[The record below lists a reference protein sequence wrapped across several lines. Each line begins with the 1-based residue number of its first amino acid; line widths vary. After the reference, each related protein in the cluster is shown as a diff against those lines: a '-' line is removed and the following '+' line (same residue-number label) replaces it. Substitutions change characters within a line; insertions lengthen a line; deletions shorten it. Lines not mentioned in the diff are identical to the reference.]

1 MITRSKINYNLN
13 FACILTTGR
22 TGSDFLQGCLDGVPG
37 IITFSG
43 EVPFYT
49 FLNDPK
55 VKKIFKSEDCLKLI
69 LIFIKKHH
77 NLFFSDNLENKKIN
91 LNLIKFKKI
100 FLKLS
105 EGRKFNK
112 KTFLINLYLAYHLTL
127 NRIMLKK
134 NVIVHHSHSV
144 LETELFLNDFKDSK
158 VLVTIRNPMQNLKS
172 GIDNWVK
179 YDPKKKNFEHF
190 YLYIRRIR
198 EDLNFALK
206 KKSHFVKLEEMNLDK
221 TKKKILKFLN
231 IKYSKLINRST
242 FAGRLW
248 RSDKLS
254 NFKARKGKYDTS
266 VVSQNWESYFS
277 RSDQLILSFLYNKY
291 DKFGYKIKKLTF
303 IQKIYLPILF
313 FFPLKFERKMILQIF
328 LNSHFPTFK
337 KNIYFYVRKVLYFIN
352 IYLLKV
358 IYD

>member
-1 MITRSKINYNLN
+1 MNSRRKINYNLN

-22 TGSDFLQGCLDGVPG
+22 TGSDFLQGSLDSVPG

-43 EVPFYT
+43 EVPFYS
-49 FLNDPK
+49 FLQDPQ
-55 VKKIFKSEDCLKLI
+55 VKKIFQSKNFLKLI

-77 NLFFSDNLENKKIN
+77 NLFFNDSLENKIIN
-91 LNLIKFKKI
+91 LNLNKFKKI

-105 EGRKFNK
+105 EGKEFNK
-112 KTFLINLYLAYHLTL
+112 KNFLINLYLSYHLTL
-127 NRIMLKK
+127 NRSILKK
-134 NVIVHHSHSV
+134 NVIVHHSHSI
-144 LETELFLNDFKDSK
+144 LETKLFLKDFKDSK

-172 GIDNWVK
+172 GINNWVK
-179 YDPKKKNFEHF
+179 YDQKKKNFEHF

-206 KKSHFVKLEEMNLDK
+206 KNSHFVKLEEMNLDK

-231 IKYSKLINRST
+231 VKYSKLINKSS

-248 RSDKLS
+248 KSDKLS
-254 NFKARKGKYDTS
+254 NFKVRNGKFNTS
-266 VVSQNWESYFS
+266 VIAQNWESYFS
-277 RSDQLILSFLYNKY
+277 WKDLLILNFLYSKY
-291 DKFGYKIKKLTF
+291 NKFGYKIKKLSF
-303 IQKIYLPILF
+303 IQKIYLPVLF
-313 FFPLKFERKMILQIF
+313 FFPFNFERKMMPQIF
-328 LNSHFPTFK
+328 LNSSFSEFK
-337 KNIYFYVRKVLYFIN
+337 KNIYFYLRKIIYFIN